1 MRPHRLVVY
10 GGGVSAWVTAATLV
24 NAYSSDL
31 VEVRL
36 INNGDQT
43 REPALADSGLASLR
57 RFHASLRLSE
67 RDLMHQVS
75 ATFKVGVR
83 FQNWSNARQNFI
95 HGLGGYGNM
104 LDGIDFHQFAIL
116 LQHCGDRSS
125 FDAYSLAAQA
135 ANAGRFGFLGKE
147 LIERGFTLD
156 YSLHVDLSRY
166 IDYMQVYA
174 KKKKLQVQEG
184 VLAHLNFDD
193 CNRIRSIVLASGEV
207 VDGDFFFDCSGR
219 EAALIGQFDENNFI
233 EWSSQLP
240 VNKQLDLVVNS
251 ATCSMLT
258 TGLSA
263 CSHGWLKSIP
273 LRDKTAYSLTFNGS
287 VISDD
292 EAVAT
297 LMERTGGQLGE
308 MVRSFAFVPGRRE
321 RFWQGNCV
329 AIGAAAGECTNIA
342 LSYLHQVQSGILQ
355 FIDVYSTAGD
365 NQFASV
371 EYNQLTGA
379 EYARILDYHQ
389 LHLLLCKSQPSD
401 FWQLINS
408 LPYSDELKH
417 KLELFK
423 ACGKVAFSEYETWLP
438 SAWIS
443 LLLGNNYWPEKI
455 DSLLM
460 GGDLGDIANRLN
472 QMKLNYVD
480 LVARFPDEH
489 EFLNRYAAVN

>member
-24 NAYSSDL
+24 NAYSPDL

-43 REPALADSGLASLR
+43 QEPALADSGLASLR

-83 FQNWSNARQNFI
+83 FQNWSGMGQNFI

-116 LQHCGDRSS
+116 LQHCGDKSS

-147 LIERGFTLD
+147 LIERGFALD
-156 YSLHVDLSRY
+156 YSLHVDLNRY
-166 IDYMQVYA
+166 MEYMQAYA
-174 KKKKLQVQEG
+174 KKKMLQVNEG

-193 CNRIRSIVLASGEV
+193 CNRIRSITLASGEV
-207 VDGDFFFDCSGR
+207 VEGDFFFDCSGR
-219 EAALIGQFDENNFI
+219 ESALIGQFEGNNFI
-233 EWSSQLP
+233 DWSSQLP
-240 VNKQLDLVVNS
+240 VNKQLELVVNS
-251 ATCSMLT
+251 ASRSMLT

-263 CSHGWLKSIP
+263 CNHGWVKSIP
-273 LRDKTAYSLTFNGS
+273 LRDKTAYSLTFNRDI
-287 VISDD
+287 ISDD
-292 EAVAT
+292 DAVAT
-297 LMERTGGQLGE
+297 LMEQTGGQPGE
-308 MVRSFAFVPGRRE
+308 TVRSFCFVPGRRE
-321 RFWQGNCV
+321 RFWQGNCLAV
-329 AIGAAAGECTNIA
+329 GAAAGDFTSIA
-342 LSYLHQVQSGILQ
+342 LPYLHQVQSGILQ
-355 FIDVYSTAGD
+355 FIDVYSTVGG
-365 NQFASV
+365 NQFAAA
-371 EYNQLTGA
+371 EYNELISA

-389 LHLLLCKSQPSD
+389 LHLLLCKSQHSD
-401 FWQLINS
+401 FWLSMKS

-423 ACGKVAFSEYETWLP
+423 VRGKVAFSEYETWLP

-443 LLLGNNYWPEKI
+443 LMLGNNYWPEKI

-460 GGDLGDIANRLN
+460 GGDLGSVVNRLN
-472 QMKLNYVD
+472 QMRLGYVD

-489 EFLNRYAAVN
+489 EFLNKYAALN